1 MATSS
6 QALAR
11 VGDPRD
17 LYYTDEKNCLKQ
29 AIPVEVDTRY
39 RQDFSNRSTG
49 VSVFTISP
57 GNGVKH
63 LLICLGYNA
72 GTLSAGQY
80 AQVGDKALERGWGYN
95 AIRQISFRIG
105 GSTQYF
111 LTGSQLLQRNLRLV
125 RTGTQRDSLLSLG
138 GQECKVV
145 ADFAVT
151 QFAYIPVSI
160 WCAPGE
166 DELGVPLPTD
176 LLSSQVQITC
186 ELNPATSFWSTL
198 GSWAGTGTPAP
209 PPPAFDTAYF
219 QIEQHVM
226 RDRGMGL
233 ANRVDLN
240 THMYSMPL
248 PTFDQQQVSIQ
259 LAGDASA
266 GVPNPSVQQPVLTG
280 FRAGEVKKINIWLT
294 RNAVSTEPVGSANA
308 QLWYVPFS
316 IKLLYAGQVYS
327 QFETGSAQMWN
338 LLDGT
343 SPNQVNQSALLAQY
357 NTATP
362 PVPVAWTS
370 APVLSQWCE
379 LPFAAPCGSDYQADI
394 LVHGKEILN
403 GIANLEIITPQISAP
418 NGWTMNVVYTY
429 NAVAAF
435 SRGSCELLF

>member
-29 AIPVEVDTRY
+29 SIPVEVDTRY
-39 RQDFSNRSTG
+39 RQDFSNKSTG

-63 LLICLGYNA
+63 CLIVLGYNA
-72 GTLSAGQY
+72 ASITSQI
-80 AQVGDKALERGWGYN
+80 GDKALERGWGYN

-111 LTGSQLLQRNLRLV
+111 LSGSQLLQRNLRLV
-125 RTGTQRDSLLSLG
+125 RTGSQRDALLSLG
-138 GQECKVV
+138 GQECKVA
-145 ADFAVT
+145 ADFDVT
-151 QFAYIPVSI
+151 QYAYIPLSI
-160 WCAPGE
+160 WAAPGE

-186 ELNPATSFWSTL
+186 ELNPTSAFWNTI
-198 GSWAGTGTPAP
+198 AGYTGAGTPAAP
-209 PPPAFDTAYF
+209 PTSFDTAYF

-240 THMYSMPL
+240 THMYTMPL
-248 PTFDQQQVSIQ
+248 PTFDQQQVSLQ
-259 LAGDASA
+259 LVGDVSYT
-266 GVPNPSVQQPVLTG
+266 VQQPVLTG
-280 FRAGEVKKINIWLT
+280 FRAGEVKKINLWLT
-294 RNAVSTEPVGSANA
+294 RNAVPGELVLGANA
-308 QLWYVPFS
+308 QLWYAPASV
-316 IKLLYAGQVYS
+316 KMLYAGQVYS
-327 QFETGSAQMWN
+327 QFETGSSQMWN

-343 SPNQVNQSALLAQY
+343 APAQVNQSALS
-357 NTATP
+357 AT
-362 PVPVAWTS
+362 VAGWTS
-370 APVLSQWCE
+370 APALSQWVE
-379 LPFAAPCGSDYQADI
+379 LPFAAPSGSDYQSDI

-403 GIANLEIITPQISAP
+403 GICNLEVVVPQISATA
-418 NGWTMNVVYTY
+418 GWTLNIVYTY

-435 SRGSCELLF
+435 SRGSCEILF

>member
-63 LLICLGYNA
+63 LLIVLGYNA
-72 GTLSAGQY
+72 ASING
-80 AQVGDKALERGWGYN
+80 QVGDKALERGWGYN

-111 LTGSQLLQRNLRLV
+111 LTGQQLLQRNMRLV

-138 GQECKVV
+138 GNECKVA
-145 ADFAVT
+145 ADFDVD
-151 QFAYIPVSI
+151 QYAYIPVSI
-160 WCAPGE
+160 WAAPGE
-166 DELGVPLPTD
+166 DELGVPLPSD
-176 LLSSQVQITC
+176 LLSSQIQVTC
-186 ELNPATSFWSTL
+186 ELNPASGFWNTIP
-198 GSWAGTGTPAP
+198 GYTGAGTPVAAP
-209 PPPAFDTAYF
+209 DGFDTAYF
-219 QIEQHVM
+219 QIEQHTM

-248 PTFDQQQVSIQ
+248 PTFDQQMVSLQ
-259 LAGDASA
+259 LVGDGSYTR
-266 GVPNPSVQQPVLTG
+266 QTPVLSG
-280 FRAGEVKKINIWLT
+280 FRAGEVKKISVWLT
-294 RNAVSTEPVGSANA
+294 RNAVPGETTLNANA
-308 QLWYVPFS
+308 LMWYAPVS
-316 IKLLYAGQVYS
+316 IKMLYAGQVYS
-327 QFETGSAQMWN
+327 QFETGSSQIWN

-343 SPNQVNQSALLAQY
+343 APNQVNQSLLST
-357 NTATP
+357 NSTLN
-362 PVPVAWTS
+362 WTS
-370 APVLSQWCE
+370 TGVLSQWVE

-403 GIANLEIITPQISAP
+403 GICNLEVVVPQISATA
-418 NGWTMNVVYTY
+418 GWTMNVVYTY

-435 SRGSCELLF
+435 SRGSCEILF

>member
-11 VGDPRD
+11 VGEPRD

-29 AIPVEVDTRY
+29 SIPVEVDTRY

-63 LLICLGYNA
+63 LLIVLGYNA
-72 GTLSAGQY
+72 SSIT

-111 LTGSQLLQRNLRLV
+111 LSGQQLLQRNLRLV
-125 RTGTQRDSLLSLG
+125 RTNGQRDAMLSLG
-138 GQECKVV
+138 GQECKVA
-145 ADFAVT
+145 ADFDVD
-151 QFAYIPVSI
+151 QYAYIPVSI
-160 WCAPGE
+160 WAAPGE

-186 ELNPATSFWSTL
+186 ELNPASSFWNTIP
-198 GSWAGTGTPAP
+198 GYTGAGTPAAP
-209 PPPAFDTAYF
+209 PAAFDTAYF

-226 RDRGMGL
+226 RDRGMSL

-248 PTFDQQQVSIQ
+248 PTFDQQQVAIQ
-259 LAGDASA
+259 LVGDAGA
-266 GVPNPSVQQPVLTG
+266 SVQQPVLTG
-280 FRAGEVKKINIWLT
+280 FRAGEVKKINVWLT
-294 RNAVSTEPVGSANA
+294 RNPVPGETIGSANSL
-308 QLWYVPFS
+308 QWYVPAS
-316 IKLLYAGQVYS
+316 IKMLYAGQVYA
-327 QFETGSAQMWN
+327 QFETGSSQMWN

-343 SPNQVNQSALLAQY
+343 CPNQVQQSLLS
-357 NTATP
+357 TSTTT
-362 PVPVAWTS
+362 AWTS
-370 APVLSQWCE
+370 TPVLSQWVE
-379 LPFAAPCGSDYQADI
+379 LPFAAPCGSDYEADV

-403 GIANLEIITPQISAP
+403 GICNLEVRVPNISATA
-418 NGWTMNVVYTY
+418 GWTMNVVYTY